1 MPRGGKRKGAGRKP
15 RQKRYKT
22 ELPKEERQQSTFSR
36 RAVEIGSRYQ
46 ELLREA
52 NSGHWKGEKRPGL
65 HKKIEQ
71 QVAEEFGESIRMV
84 RELAADFRRLEADL
98 REDLDGEP
106 PV

>member
-1 MPRGGKRKGAGRKP
+1 MPRGGKREGAGRKP
-15 RQKRYKT
+15 RLKRYKKK
-22 ELPKEERQQSTFSR
+22 LPEKERQQSTFSR

-52 NSGHWKGEKRPGL
+52 NTGRWKGQKRTGI

-71 QVAEEFGESIRMV
+71 QVAEKFGESIRMV
-84 RELAADFRRLEADL
+84 RELAVDFRRLEADL
-98 REDLDGEP
+98 IEDLDGEL

>member
-1 MPRGGKRKGAGRKP
+1 MPRGGKREGAGRKP
-15 RQKRYKT
+15 RRKRYKT
-22 ELPKEERQQSTFSR
+22 KLPEKERQQSTFSR

-52 NSGHWKGEKRPGL
+52 NSGSWKGEKRLGL

-98 REDLDGEP
+98 REDLDGEL